1 MTLLIVLIAS
11 VICTFAWRRKSSR
24 PEMKTGLLCLIYWI
38 SFVLCSGEAVLKAIK
53 YKEIPFSLSVG
64 ALIHDGYTGIGIL
77 AVGLILWLAIV
88 ILVNKIKNR

>member
-11 VICTFAWRRKSSR
+11 VICTVAWRKKSSR
-24 PEMKTGLLCLIYWI
+24 SEMKAGLLCLIYWI
-38 SFVLCSGEAVLKAIK
+38 AFVLCSGEAVFKFVK

-77 AVGLILWLAIV
+77 AVGLIIWLGIV
-88 ILVNKIKNR
+88 ILINKIKNK